1 MTTATATQVE
11 RRQRAALP
19 PTTPFGRI
27 AWLAR
32 RAADVGISWPSA
44 RYRQDPVA
52 FACEVLGVEPWSK
65 QVEILEAIR
74 DHKRVAIRSGHKVSK
89 SHTMAIAALWFFSSF
104 EDARVV
110 MTCVTARQVDEILYR
125 EVKKMHSRARVRL
138 DGDPRELARSGIKAS
153 DFRELVGFTAKEA
166 EAVAGVSGANL
177 LYLVDEASG
186 VPDEIFE
193 AIEGN
198 RAGGARL
205 VMTSNPT
212 RTEGEFFNAFEAKAR
227 FYHTVHVSSEDT
239 PNVRE
244 GREVIPGLATREWV
258 NEKRE
263 EWGEDSPL
271 FRVRVRGEFV
281 RHEEGK
287 IISLHL
293 LEQAEQRWPEAMP
306 DGRLHIGIDPAGPG
320 EGGDESAFSV
330 RRGPKQLS
338 LIARRALSEEAHVT
352 MVLGLLREH
361 GGRREQMA
369 CVAIDREGP
378 IGSRIYGLLRAYLDD
393 HPSAFYLIGVRS
405 SDRAYRDPQLYDRVR
420 DELWARLAEWM
431 RADGAIVSDAKLA
444 QELHAPKWASG
455 LNGKLKATDKRELK
469 KTIGRSPDR
478 ADALALSVW
487 EPLSLTAEQ
496 RQAQPVAEPAHAAYE
511 PSAHAAYEPSTD
523 MSPYEP
529 RGGDISPYGGWR

>member
-1 MTTATATQVE
+1 VTTATATQVE
-11 RRQRAALP
+11 RRQRSALP

-27 AWLAR
+27 AWVAR
-32 RAADVGISWPSA
+32 RAADVGISWPST
-44 RYRQDPVA
+44 RYRHDPVA
-52 FACEVLGVEPWSK
+52 FARDVLGVEPWSK

-125 EVKKMHSRARVRL
+125 EVKKMHAKARVRL
-138 DGDPRELARSGIKAS
+138 DGEPRELARSGIKAH

-212 RTEGEFFNAFEAKAR
+212 RTEGEFFRAFEQKAR

-258 NEKRE
+258 QEKRE
-263 EWGEDSPL
+263 EWGEESPL
-271 FRVRVRGEFV
+271 YRVRVRGEFV

-293 LEQAEQRWPEAMP
+293 LEQAEQRWPEAEP
-306 DGRLHIGIDPAGPG
+306 DGRLHIGVDPAGPG

-330 RRGPKQLS
+330 RRGRKHLALS
-338 LIARRALSEEAHVT
+338 VRRALAEEAHVT
-352 MVLGLLREH
+352 QVLGLLREY
-361 GGRREQMA
+361 GGRREQMP

-393 HPSAFYLIGVRS
+393 HPHAFFLVGVRS
-405 SDRAYRDPQLYDRVR
+405 SDRAYRDAQIYDRVR
-420 DELWARLAEWM
+420 DELWARLAQWM
-431 RADGAIVSDAKLA
+431 RDDGAIISDAKLA
-444 QELHAPKWASG
+444 QELHAPQWSSG
-455 LNGKLKATDKRELK
+455 LHGKLKATDKRELRK
-469 KTIGRSPDR
+469 ALGRSPDR
-478 ADALALSVW
+478 ADSLALAVW
-487 EPLSLTAEQ
+487 EPLSLTDEQ
-496 RQAQPVAEPAHAAYE
+496 RVAQPAHEPDHAAYE
-511 PSAHAAYEPSTD
+511 PRGGSEL
-523 MSPYEP
+523 SPYI
-529 RGGDISPYGGWR
+529 DSISPYGGRS